1 HRISAAVISNPSA
14 PVQNN
19 RGRHVRRAPSIR
31 FSRRC
36 ALHRIHGTKPPFRS
50 SRKMK
55 HRDIEY
61 TLVQGVGRHIWKW
74 SVVLDGSRSA
84 AGQAMSKAE
93 AVSEA
98 ERAIDRGA
106 GPQKDETGPAH
117 N

>member
-1 HRISAAVISNPSA
+1 MTEAALL
-14 PVQNN
+14 
-19 RGRHVRRAPSIR
+19 RRPRLAFEPANYFIGFQEIGPGQSMPE
-31 FSRRC
+31 
-36 ALHRIHGTKPPFRS
+36 LHEIGGTKPPFRS
-50 SRKMK
+50 SRDMK

-61 TLVQGVGRHIWKW
+61 TLVQGTGRHIWKW

>member
-1 HRISAAVISNPSA
+1 M
-14 PVQNN
+14 
-19 RGRHVRRAPSIR
+19 RRAPSIR

-74 SVVLDGSRSA
+74 SVVLDDSRSA
-84 AGQAMSKAE
+84 TGQAMTKAE
-93 AVSEA
+93 AVSDA
-98 ERAIDRGA
+98 ERAIDRALALKRMRLVPPGTE
-106 GPQKDETGPAH
+106 GSDQETS
-117 N
+117 